1 MPELTLPILAV
12 ETSGENCSACIYY
25 DEKKHL
31 EITLRQKNVHSEK
44 LLQLI
49 DNLMQMMDT
58 DLKNIGTLAVSSGP
72 GSFTGLR
79 IGMSAIKGL
88 AFGVSKPVIPVPT
101 FEALALQISSV
112 LKPETPFIISN
123 KVNIEET
130 YFARFVSGQNNYFI
144 TDDIRVIRNE
154 ELVHKIQP
162 GISVYGN
169 SVPQIKLDFFH
180 NELSVPSSYWIAKWA
195 YGFGKDLVTLDY
207 DFLEPAYFKNF
218 IVRQ

>member
-1 MPELTLPILAV
+1 MPELILPVLAV
-12 ETSGENCSACIYY
+12 ETSGENCSACLYY
-25 DEKKHL
+25 DDKKHL

-49 DNLMQMMDT
+49 ENLMGMLDT
-58 DLKNIGTLAVSSGP
+58 NLNNIGTLAVSSGP

-79 IGMSAIKGL
+79 IGMSAVKGL
-88 AFGVSKPVIPVPT
+88 AFGASKPITPVPT

-130 YFARFVSGQNNYFI
+130 YFAGFMSGKNNYYI
-144 TDDIRVIRNE
+144 TDDIRVIGNE
-154 ELVHKIQP
+154 ELAHKIQP
-162 GISVYGN
+162 GIIVFGN
-169 SVPQIKLDFFH
+169 SVPQTKSEFFH
-180 NELSVPSSYWIAKWA
+180 NELSVPTSYWIAKWA
-195 YGFGKDLVTLDY
+195 YRFGKDLVTLDY

-218 IVRQ
+218 IVR